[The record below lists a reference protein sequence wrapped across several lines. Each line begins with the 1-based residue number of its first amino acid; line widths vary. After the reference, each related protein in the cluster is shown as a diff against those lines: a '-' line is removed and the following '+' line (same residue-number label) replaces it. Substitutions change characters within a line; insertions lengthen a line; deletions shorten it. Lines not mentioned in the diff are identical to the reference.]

1 MDIEKIKSALNTLP
15 GCRYDITNQSENEVC
30 VKIMSTKVKIYE
42 VPIGSTFKIGDFEF
56 IRLGEEFGGVSA
68 ILKNSLCDHNFCL
81 DNNDYSM
88 SILRGMLFEEFLPE
102 LENEVGED
110 GLMTH
115 IVDLTSLGGLKDYG
129 FLHDK
134 VSLLTLDRYRNYR
147 KHIPYFSNTWWLST
161 PYSCKLHGIKSL
173 VCVVDKGGNIDWGN
187 CAFEFE
193 VHPFCVFQPSV
204 MVTYQ

>member
-15 GCRYDITNQSENEVC
+15 GYRYDITNQSESEVC
-30 VKIMSTKVKIYE
+30 IKIINTKVKIYE

-68 ILKNSLCDHNFCL
+68 ILKNSLYDHNFGL
-81 DNNDYSM
+81 DNNDYST
-88 SILRGMLFEEFLPE
+88 SILRGMLFEDFLPE
-102 LENEVGED
+102 LENEVGKD
-110 GLMTH
+110 GLISH
-115 IVDLTSLGGLKDYG
+115 IVDLTSLDGLKDYG
-129 FLHDK
+129 FLHEK
-134 VSLLTLDRYRNYR
+134 VSILTLDRYRNYR

-161 PYSCKLHGIKSL
+161 PYSCKLHGIRSL
-173 VCVVDKGGNIDWGN
+173 VCVVDKCGNIDWGN